1 MASWNY
7 QRQEQQFE
15 AIPEG
20 PHRIRIK
27 SAEKTT
33 SSNGKD
39 MIALQFDVSGYP
51 STLYHYIVFLED
63 RPEITNRN
71 LTQFFDS
78 FPGIQEGNFNVSSW
92 VGKTG
97 ACIVKHEE
105 YNGKTSAKVKYFI
118 DASKQDSLP
127 PWKGDPATNKNNGF
141 LESPSVEEE
150 LPFDF

>member
-1 MASWNY
+1 MAWTY

-33 SSNGKD
+33 SQNGKD

-78 FPGIQEGNFNVSSW
+78 FGGISEGSFDLSTW
-92 VGKTG
+92 AGKTG
-97 ACIVKHEE
+97 ACYVKHED

-118 DASKQDSLP
+118 SKEKQDSLP
-127 PWKGDPATNKNNGF
+127 PWKGETTNNGGF
-141 LESPSVEEE
+141 LSFEPGDDEI
-150 LPFDF
+150 PFNF